1 MTDVETIDDS
11 PIPPQ
16 VDDAQAPTRSRGRM
30 EIQDV
35 ELVGGRRVVRFRPGL
50 NLIQGDITTGKTTF
64 VRLIRSLFGSVP
76 DGLPP
81 EVDLLT
87 AIRGKV
93 VLGDAAWQIYRPVTT
108 TANAPV
114 EIAEAE
120 PPPGRE
126 PIAVRLPAAG
136 RERSYS
142 LFLLE
147 RLGIPA
153 VSVPQARTKP
163 TGTLVPVTMTD
174 WLGYCIIPGDELDS
188 DVFGHNHPYRDQK
201 RRYVFE
207 LAYGYYD
214 FEAAQLNVEL
224 RNIELQLEMLD
235 REAVVRERFLAD
247 TPFADAGTLLA
258 RIAEQDATLHALRVR
273 RRTVA
278 AEMTEAT
285 GGQGLRDSLLAA
297 RYGRDELAISVTRL
311 EAQLHDLADLE
322 KQLASQSARLTRAIV
337 ADEWLID
344 FDFVV
349 CPRCGND
356 VDAGRAPA
364 DQCYLCLQTPRP
376 APSREQLLAEQYRV
390 TSQIEETRQVAD
402 LRRKS
407 LDEDRIALTRL
418 DDLIRRTAAQLDE
431 QTAAYVSDRAA
442 ALQQYAAEEASIQ
455 AEIARLNDY
464 LVLFQRH
471 EAHRQ
476 NHEQLQARQAEVQR
490 AIERRELGHADA
502 EANVR
507 ALEQRMLEYLNA
519 LHIPQLGIELTV
531 KINRK
536 TYMPEV
542 SGRSFNE
549 LSSQGLKTLV
559 NIAHSLAHHTVAID
573 RDLPM
578 PGLLV
583 LDGLSANTGY
593 EGFDQD
599 RVNDAYRLLRSVA
612 AEYVDRLQIVAV
624 DNELPRTMFIE
635 LAGYVILTL
644 TQDNRL
650 IQIPAP
656 DPLPGAGRPTT
667 TGDDAA

>member
-1 MTDVETIDDS
+1 MTHAETVRDS
-11 PIPPQ
+11 PVPPQ
-16 VDDAQAPTRSRGRM
+16 VDDAETPTQSRGRM
-30 EIQDV
+30 EIQEV
-35 ELVGGRRVVRFRPGL
+35 ELVGGHRTVRFRPGL

-64 VRLIRSLFGSVP
+64 VRLVRSLFGSVP
-76 DGLPP
+76 DSLPP

-114 EIAEAE
+114 EIAEAD

-126 PIAVRLPAAG
+126 PIALRLPAAG
-136 RERSYS
+136 KERSYS
-142 LFLLE
+142 LFLLDQ
-147 RLGIPA
+147 LGIPA
-153 VSVPQARTKP
+153 VSVPQARAKP

-188 DVFGHNHPYRDQK
+188 DVFGHHHPYRDQK

-235 REAVVRERFLAD
+235 RETAVREKFLAD

-258 RIAEQDATLHALRVR
+258 RIAEQDAALHAVHAQRQTL
-273 RRTVA
+273 A
-278 AEMTEAT
+278 AEMTRAT
-285 GGQGLRDSLLAA
+285 GGQELRDSLLAA
-297 RYGRDELAISVTRL
+297 RQSRDDLTSSVTRL
-311 EAQLHDLADLE
+311 EAQLNDLADLE

-337 ADEWLID
+337 ADEWLVD

-356 VDAGRAPA
+356 VDAGRVRS

-376 APSREQLLAEQYRV
+376 APSRDQLLAEQYRV
-390 TSQIEETRQVAD
+390 TSQIEETRQVAG

-407 LDEDRIALTRL
+407 LDEDRIALQRL
-418 DDLIRRTAAQLDE
+418 DDVIRRTAARLDS

-442 ALQQYAAEEASIQ
+442 ALQQSAAEEASIQ

-476 NHEQLQARQAEVQR
+476 NQEQLQARQAEVQR

-519 LHIPQLGIELTV
+519 LHVPQLGIELTV

-542 SGRSFNE
+542 RGH
-549 LSSQGLKTLV
+549 Q
-559 NIAHSLAHHTVAID
+559 
-573 RDLPM
+573 
-578 PGLLV
+578 
-583 LDGLSANTGY
+583 
-593 EGFDQD
+593 
-599 RVNDAYRLLRSVA
+599 
-612 AEYVDRLQIVAV
+612 QITW
-624 DNELPRTMFIE
+624 L
-635 LAGYVILTL
+635 
-644 TQDNRL
+644 
-650 IQIPAP
+650 
-656 DPLPGAGRPTT
+656 
-667 TGDDAA
+667 